1 MDRAPRWIDQYQ
13 IFDELGRGGFG
24 VVYLAR
30 HPNLDRPVALKL
42 LLEAGDTDPNMLER
56 FRREA
61 QAAARIRHPAMVQIH
76 DLGEHQGKPYY
87 VMEYVEGTNLK
98 ARIEREGPL
107 DVDEAVAITVEITE
121 AVAAAHAENILHRD
135 LKPENVI
142 DVEGED
148 RLKLADFGLA
158 RELGDDREKLTR
170 TGAMMGTPGYMSP
183 EQAAGERDRV
193 DKRTDV
199 YGIGATLFAL
209 LTGRAPFRGDSP
221 IQTVAQLLRED
232 APPPSRFRPGLPS
245 ALDAICARAL
255 ARNPGGRYETVQALR
270 RDLENFQRGG
280 KVEKTS
286 ERLVRTV
293 KSSRPWAKIAGL
305 VGALLVV
312 AGISTGVALTLGRAE
327 PTPTPT
333 PDARRFSVDWSAD
346 PVRGE
351 RTTLRGR
358 ITGPETPKAKL
369 NGRKLALEPD
379 GSFVKEVEVPFGREV
394 IFLLRVSG
402 KKARTLREE
411 LRVEAP
417 APRWFEELEGPPLPL
432 RKDLQPLAEE
442 GRFRHVLDGSEYSWI
457 PPGSF
462 TMGSVRLLRGVPPQD
477 SNEHPIHEVVLTRGF
492 FLGIHEVSR
501 DKFKR
506 FAEATKHSGPA
517 LAHAKQGSGDLPVE
531 CSWADAMAYAKWV
544 GGRLPYETEWA
555 YAAKGGQGEHIER
568 ERPEGMNTA
577 LIYPWGDMA
586 PVSLSVTGTASAGAL
601 PKEPLPVDR
610 VAEWGGR
617 ARWGQIHMGGNVSE
631 WMFDAYRASLPVEK
645 LGDRRTDPGPVGH
658 DDPEAD
664 PSKFLKPGRF
674 DPQNPPTMKVV
685 RGGDYKHD
693 HPNLAYRTSWRAHRN
708 ALTQSGN
715 AGDNAIGL
723 RVLLE
728 VKAP

>member
-1 MDRAPRWIDQYQ
+1 VDRAPRWIDQYQ

-42 LLEAGDTDPNMLER
+42 LLEAGDTDPAMLER

-61 QAAARIRHPAMVQIH
+61 QATARIRHPAMVQIH
-76 DLGEHQGKPYY
+76 DLGSHQGKPYY
-87 VMEYVEGTNLK
+87 VMEFVEGTNLK
-98 ARIEREGPL
+98 QRIEREGPM
-107 DVDEAVAITVEITE
+107 DVDEAVAIAVEITE

-170 TGAMMGTPGYMSP
+170 TGAMLGTPGYMSP

-255 ARNPGGRYETVQALR
+255 SRNPGGRYETVQALR

-293 KSSRPWAKIAGL
+293 KTSRPWVKWVGL
-305 VGALLVV
+305 LGALVV
-312 AGISTGVALTLGRAE
+312 LAGISTTVALVARSA

-333 PDARRFSVDWSAD
+333 PTRLAYTLEWSAD
-346 PVRGE
+346 PVQKE
-351 RTTLRGR
+351 RTTIRGR
-358 ITGPETPKAKL
+358 VRGPKDARLEI
-369 NGRKLALEPD
+369 NRRKVELAED
-379 GSFVKEVEVPFGREV
+379 GTFSVEIEVPFGVVKVVLIKVR
-394 IFLLRVSG
+394 G
-402 KKARTLREE
+402 KKARSLREE
-411 LRVEAP
+411 IRLSATR
-417 APRWFEELEGPPLPL
+417 PRWFEELPKGPL
-432 RKDLQPLAEE
+432 RPLRADLEPLAQE
-442 GRFRHVLDGSEYSWI
+442 GRFRSKKDGSEYSWI

-462 TMGSVRLLRGVPPQD
+462 TMGSVRLLHGVPPQD
-477 SNEHPIHEVVLTRGF
+477 RNEHPIHKVILTQGF
-492 FLGIHEVSR
+492 FLGIHEISR
-501 DKFKR
+501 EKFAR
-506 FAEATKHSGPA
+506 FAKATKHRSRAVKHAQRGP
-517 LAHAKQGSGDLPVE
+517 GELPVE
-531 CSWADAMAYAKWV
+531 CSWPDAMAYAKWA

-555 YAAKGGQGEHIER
+555 YAAKGGQGDHLQR
-568 ERPEGMNTA
+568 EVASSNNSA
-577 LIYPWGDMA
+577 LVYPWGDTPPVRLARTPTETPERLAQEPMA
-586 PVSLSVTGTASAGAL
+586 VERPA
-601 PKEPLPVDR
+601 P
-610 VAEWGGR
+610 WGGP
-617 ARWGQIHMGGNVSE
+617 ARWGQLHMGGNVSE
-631 WMFDAYRASLPVEK
+631 WVYDAYRESYPVDK
-645 LGDRRTDPGPVGH
+645 LGAVRQDPPPVSH
-658 DDPEAD
+658 EDPMTH
-664 PSKFLKPGRF
+664 PSKVLDEGEW
-674 DPQNPPTMKVV
+674 DPKNPPTLYAV
-685 RGGDYKHD
+685 RGGDYKHA
-693 HPNLAYRTSWRAHRN
+693 HPNLAYRTSWRAYRN
-708 ALTQSGN
+708 SLSQFGGTN
-715 AGDNAIGL
+715 CIGF
-723 RVLLE
+723 RVTLE
-728 VKAP
+728 AKAP